1 MLNLLVN
8 REVNEP
14 EEWWQKEAKPKE
26 KNKPLKITLVVQVRI
41 DDTCNVPHTKL
52 FFFSIMKKR
61 MKAVEKN

>member
-26 KNKPLKITLVVQVRI
+26 KNKPLKITLVVQVRT
-41 DDTCNVPHTKL
+41 DDTCYVPH
-52 FFFSIMKKR
+52 
-61 MKAVEKN
+61 